1 MQSDGRFAVTQPPPK
16 FATLASMV
24 TRTLTFGML
33 AAGMALA
40 SIGYG
45 QAHFTQDEKAK
56 IKSYWLEEGR
66 YQVLPLPDASTAGS
80 WRARQ
85 TALGSTWLL
94 NYYKSRAGAA
104 KVNPKQPP
112 AAQNDQQRAWDLW
125 INRRYDRDVYVAEL
139 EARRRNNE
147 EVGREIPGKLP
158 KMATDPG
165 PVPADLEAAFGEP
178 PVFYVALRPRHHV
191 ICFHDQLR
199 LAYIDNIATSIKY
212 PYFRFHDGV
221 MSGGKKVRTIPSS
234 ELNSLFRLA
243 GINASEA
250 KVFAA
255 VSLLEGG
262 FDSLNTYDT
271 GFVSVGFLQFAS
283 LTAGGGSLGRVLL
296 RQKQWFPTEF
306 DRDFRKFGLDVTV
319 LGQLVALDPE
329 TGIEGVGP
337 EANGRIIV
345 DKRLASVFQRAG
357 QISTPF
363 KVCQLAIAKESY
375 YPSEL
380 EIKVMDGSKM
390 MVGKVKDVFRTEAGI
405 ATLMDRKVNTGNLG
419 DLNNRVAQVMNY
431 YGFNTIA
438 EAAKAEYQ
446 LIRMLKYREDYLK
459 DPNLTKPR
467 DNSSSMSRRGGRND
481 RRKGKS

>member
-1 MQSDGRFAVTQPPPK
+1 
-16 FATLASMV
+16 MV
-24 TRTLTFGML
+24 TRKLTFGML
-33 AAGMALA
+33 AAWMALT
-40 SIGYG
+40 SIGAC

-66 YQVLPLPDASTAGS
+66 YQILPLPDASTAGS

-85 TALGSTWLL
+85 TALGSIWLL
-94 NYYKSRAGAA
+94 NYYKPRVGTG
-104 KVNPKQPP
+104 KVNPNQPP
-112 AAQNDQQRAWDLW
+112 AAQNDQQRAWDIW
-125 INRRYDRDVYVAEL
+125 VNRRYDRDVYLAEL
-139 EARRRNNE
+139 EARNRNNE
-147 EVGREIPGKLP
+147 ELGREILGKLP
-158 KMATDPG
+158 KLVTDPG
-165 PVPADLEAAFGEP
+165 PVPPDLEAAFGEP
-178 PVFYVALRPRHHV
+178 PVFYVALKPRHHV
-191 ICFHDQLR
+191 ISYHDQLR
-199 LAYIDNIATSIKY
+199 LAYSDNIATRLKY

-221 MSGGKKVRTIPSS
+221 ISGGKKVRTLPQS
-234 ELNSLFRLA
+234 ELNALFRQA

-255 VSLLEGG
+255 VSILEGG

-271 GFVSVGFLQFAS
+271 GFVSVGFIQFAS
-283 LTAGGGSLGRVLL
+283 LTAGGGSLGKVLL

-306 DRDFRKFGLDVTV
+306 ERDFRKFGLDVTV
-319 LGQLVALDPE
+319 LGQLVAVDPE

-357 QISTPF
+357 LISTPF

-375 YPSEL
+375 YPSEQ
-380 EIKVMDGSKM
+380 EIRVMDGTKM

-438 EAAKAEYQ
+438 EASQAEYQ
-446 LIRMLKYREDYLK
+446 LIRMLKYRDDFLK

-467 DNSSSMSRRGGRND
+467 DNSATMSRRGGRND
-481 RRKGKS
+481 RRKGKG